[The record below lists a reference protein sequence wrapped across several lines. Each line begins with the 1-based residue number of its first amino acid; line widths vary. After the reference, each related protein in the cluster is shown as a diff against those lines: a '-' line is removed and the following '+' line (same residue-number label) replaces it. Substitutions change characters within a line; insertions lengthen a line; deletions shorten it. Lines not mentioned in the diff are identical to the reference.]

1 MNLRHPIEFL
11 QNIKTNPT
19 DEDRWE
25 TCYRSFADI
34 SYLHPYNLS
43 LVENSNFGHIL
54 TTSLLI
60 ATVRWTDNLQLN
72 MRIKFDGKIFEIKKI
87 IEDFDSRKFIKL
99 IILEI

>member
-11 QNIKTNPT
+11 KNIKINPT

-25 TCYRSFADI
+25 ICCRSFADI

-43 LVENSNFGHIL
+43 LVENTNFGHIL
-54 TTSLLI
+54 TMSLLI
-60 ATVRWTDNLQLN
+60 ATVRWTDNLQLD